1 MSKVVR
7 SDFEKN
13 GGRHPDLAKSR
24 LIVSRS
30 HAGEVHN
37 VTERVF
43 GSGAT
48 VTPAGGAGYKA
59 WEVVK
64 GEQGRWRKKR
74 RHFIWTNCS
83 SHFVFE
89 WSVSNPR
96 LDRDHCD
103 LRYASRNMCRVS
115 HLLVHLQVGLT
126 KIFYISPCCLAAQL
140 LLPKFPMGRQ
150 WNNCFSNLP
159 DET

>member
-1 MSKVVR
+1 MITLQDANFVSKVVR

-74 RHFIWTNCS
+74 RHFIWTDCS

-89 WSVSNPR
+89 GSVSNPR
-96 LDRDHCD
+96 LDRNHCD
-103 LRYASRNMCRVS
+103 LRYASRNVYRVS
-115 HLLVHLQVGLT
+115 HLLVTYRFL
-126 KIFYISPCCLAAQL
+126 IFHHVA
-140 LLPKFPMGRQ
+140 
-150 WNNCFSNLP
+150 
-159 DET
+159 